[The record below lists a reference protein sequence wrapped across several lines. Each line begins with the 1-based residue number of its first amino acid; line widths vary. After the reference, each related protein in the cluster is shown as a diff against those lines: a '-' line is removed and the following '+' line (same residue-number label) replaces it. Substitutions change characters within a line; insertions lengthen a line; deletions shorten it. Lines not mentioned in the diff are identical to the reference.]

1 MEYDFKT
8 QDFFTQED
16 YFKKIHELQVY
27 LDPLKDR
34 FFQLEYKERVKN
46 KKVENLI
53 NILSNNKKMCL
64 SYDSL
69 LKCEKALMSQI
80 GTLALCSSG
89 DRDVIVPS
97 RGKVVLSNNMYLS
110 II

>member
-1 MEYDFKT
+1 MEYDFRT

-16 YFKKIHELQVY
+16 YFKKIRELEVY
-27 LDPLKDR
+27 LAPLKDR
-34 FFQLEYKERVKN
+34 FFQLKYEERVKN

-69 LKCEKALMSQI
+69 LKCENALMSQI
-80 GTLALCSSG
+80 GILSLCSPG
-89 DRDVIVPS
+89 DRNVIVPS
-97 RGKVVLSNNMYLS
+97 RGKVVLSNNKYLS